1 MNNAAAN
8 DEYVS
13 RYFDVVQEEIKK
25 LISDDKDIKPN
36 QVQTFNDEIYN
47 QPDEIKSKIK
57 EYVNKASSGNFDMKL
72 VAKEIYNQFKSQ
84 VKINNFTSDKVN
96 DIPNSMVGERKFI
109 KTFEQFIK

>member
-1 MNNAAAN
+1 
-8 DEYVS
+8 
-13 RYFDVVQEEIKK
+13 
-25 LISDDKDIKPN
+25 
-36 QVQTFNDEIYN
+36 
-47 QPDEIKSKIK
+47 
-57 EYVNKASSGNFDMKL
+57 MKL